1 MPGREPFRD
10 GNVFDVTRFGARP
23 DDVGDSTVALQAAI
37 DACATQ
43 GGGIVRVPGPGVYLT
58 YTLSLKS
65 GVELRIDRGATLKG
79 GPDPFK
85 YPEFGPSPHWR
96 PEHAPRFNK
105 RAMFYTVGQ
114 RQVSI
119 TGDGTIDGNAEA
131 FHSWNPERQRIWRN
145 SDTEITGRCVFFVA
159 CQDVTLRGITIHNPS
174 GWATWFLD
182 CDNVDIRKITIDC
195 HPQYPNGDGIH
206 LSGCRDVI
214 VTDCVVD
221 SQDDSI
227 ILRSSQEQM
236 LVPRALERVAIT
248 NCSVSNHS
256 AAIRIG
262 WTGDYAIRD
271 ITVDNIVCRHAWSAF
286 QIILPPLNHDRCND
300 PPRAPDLPLLPP
312 ENRLPFAVENLRFT
326 NLDTTSDDAPL
337 QLVFGD
343 AHRTEPVDYV
353 RNLVFDNCRFAA
365 GKPPVFVVW
374 PENHFENLRFSDVE
388 FIIRKRTPSK
398 IVPADC
404 LWFDNCKG
412 IVFDRCSWSSLPAD

>member
-1 MPGREPFRD
+1 MTDNKPDCAD
-10 GNVFDVTRFGARP
+10 GVFDVTCFGARP
-23 DDVGDSTVALQAAI
+23 DGSDATAALQATI
-37 DACATQ
+37 DACAAQ
-43 GGGIVRVPGPGVYLT
+43 GGGVVRVPGPGGYMT
-58 YTLSLKS
+58 YTLNLKS
-65 GVELRIDRGATLKG
+65 GVELRIERGATLKG

-159 CQDVTLRGITIHNPS
+159 CRDVTLRGITIHNPS

-182 CDNVDIRKITIDC
+182 CDNVDIRKITINC
-195 HPQYPNGDGIH
+195 HPEYPNGDGIH

-236 LVPRALERVAIT
+236 LVPRALERVSVT
-248 NCSVSNHS
+248 NCSISSKS
-256 AAIRIG
+256 AGIRVG
-262 WTGDYAIRD
+262 WTGDYIIRD
-271 ITVDNIVCRHAWSAF
+271 ITVDNISCRHAWSAV
-286 QIILPPLNHDRCND
+286 QIILPPLKPEWCVD

-312 ENRLPFAVENLRFT
+312 ENRLPFAVENLRFS
-326 NLDTTSDDAPL
+326 NMDTTSHDAPL
-337 QLVFGD
+337 QLVFGN
-343 AHRTEPVDYV
+343 ANRTEPVEYV
-353 RNLVFDNCRFAA
+353 RNIVFDKCRFAA
-365 GKPPVFVVW
+365 AKPPVFVVW
-374 PENHFENLRFSDVE
+374 PENHVGNLRFSDVE

-412 IVFDRCSWSSLPAD
+412 ITFDRCSWTSLPEE